1 MLNEKMNANEN
12 FYKNGKINLLFPN
25 GEFDAKTGEENF
37 RTISDVTFHDLGIDF
52 ICEKL
57 TEKNEEQIYF
67 RQILSKMT
75 DDAEIAEYRIGIFDD
90 IFQNPEMSKNLLSQL
105 EQIDYEKRFSGFSGR
120 YEESNSAWELL
131 HRLEQIANY
140 IKSVEAIHS
149 CLSGYD
155 LKSDGMK
162 NLKNHIEKIYNENG
176 FAELKKDISELKATT
191 QNLKSVTLG
200 VNLNEKFEAHGI
212 GVVSFNKK
220 TFTKSAVIGD
230 FVSKVAKTETLNE
243 KNWNENY
250 KFHQIEDGKEELFSK
265 LIGIAGL
272 SDPRAQTSPFYM
284 DKIANSMI
292 GSIVHKLNQ
301 TLKKYIYLPVTE
313 ITELIP
319 QFVFFIRF
327 AEYIKRMQAEGFKFC
342 KPEIAKGEPK
352 YFMSAKGVYNF
363 KLLSAF
369 ENKAD
374 FQSENRLQDENVFQN
389 TNESQKE
396 SGRKTESKR
405 ENADN
410 RIVANDLD
418 FDKNHLVYILT
429 GANRGGKTTFTQA
442 IGLLFVLAQAGLY
455 VPGESFVFNPAD
467 SIYTHFPAD
476 EDKTMD
482 LGRLGEECKRFK
494 EIYSV
499 ATETSLILLNE
510 TYSTTSFEEGFYIA
524 KDSVR
529 AILKK
534 GIRTIYNTHM
544 HKLAFDIEEINSS
557 LEQNRSNGSGTE
569 QNFHESANPHE
580 EKRDSKKE
588 CKSSGFQSKSGFKA
602 SSLVVKTENGERSFK
617 VEIAPPEGV
626 SFAKDIAEK
635 YGVTFEMLTKN

>member
-1 MLNEKMNANEN
+1 MLNEKTNEN
-12 FYKNGKINLLFPN
+12 AKFYKNEKINLLFPN

-57 TEKNEEQIYF
+57 TEKNEERILF

-75 DDAEIAEYRIGIFDD
+75 DNAETAECRIGIFDD
-90 IFQNPEMSKNLLSQL
+90 IFQNPEMSKNLLDQL

-131 HRLEQIANY
+131 HRLEQISNY

-176 FAELKKDISELKATT
+176 FAELKKDVSELKATT

-220 TFTKSAVIGD
+220 AFTKSAVIGE
-230 FVSKVAKTETLNE
+230 FVSKVAKTENLNE

-250 KFHQIEDGKEELFSK
+250 KFHQIEDGKEEFFSK
-265 LIGIAGL
+265 LIGMAGL
-272 SDPRAQTSPFYM
+272 SDPRAQSSPFYM

-292 GSIVHKLNQ
+292 GSIVHKLNSV
-301 TLKKYIYLPVTE
+301 LKKYIYIPVSE

-327 AEYIKRMQAEGFKFC
+327 AEYIKKMQAKGFNFC
-342 KPEIAKGEPK
+342 KPKIAKSEPK

-369 ENKAD
+369 EDLN
-374 FQSENRLQDENVFQN
+374 SENENE
-389 TNESQKE
+389 NEN
-396 SGRKTESKR
+396 GN
-405 ENADN
+405 ENGG
-410 RIVANDLD
+410 IVANDLD

-455 VPGESFVFNPAD
+455 VPGESFVFNPVD

-494 EIYSV
+494 EIYSS

-529 AILKK
+529 AILQK

-544 HKLAFDIEEINSS
+544 HKLAFDIEEINASFEPNS
-557 LEQNRSNGSGTE
+557 HGTE
-569 QNFHESANPHE
+569 QTLHESANSLE
-580 EKRDSKKE
+580 EKNDSKKE
-588 CKSSGFQSKSGFKA
+588 CKSSDFQNENGFKA
-602 SSLVVKTENGERSFK
+602 SSLVVKSKNGERSFK

-635 YGVTFEMLTKN
+635 YGVTFEMLTKK